1 MCGVFGVY
9 GHAEA
14 AKLTYLGLHAL
25 QHRGQESAG
34 IVSSDGARLY
44 AHRAMGLVHDSF
56 SPKALGDL
64 PGPLAIGHVRY
75 STAGGSH
82 LRNAQPLAVD
92 YARGSIAVA
101 HNGNLTNAE
110 EMREKL
116 EARGSIFQS
125 NSDTE
130 VIIHLLAMSKQK
142 TVEDRIAD
150 ALSEVKGAYSLV
162 FLTESALI
170 AVRDPNAI
178 RPLVIGKLPGS
189 PFPNVV
195 ASEPV
200 AFDLIDAETVREVA
214 PGEMVVMDKD
224 GLRSSSPLLPG
235 PRRSCV
241 FEYVYFARPDS
252 KISGA
257 TVYEVRKN
265 LGRKL
270 AEEQP
275 ADCDIVVPVPDSGV
289 AAAMGFA
296 ERAGVPLELGLTR
309 SPYIGRTF
317 IEPEQSI
324 RHFGVRLKLN
334 AVGDTLRGKRV
345 ALIDDTIVR
354 GTTSRKIVK
363 LVRNAGA
370 KEIHM
375 RISSPPIRWPCYYG
389 IDTPTRGE
397 LVASSHTTE
406 EIGRHITA
414 DSLGY
419 LSIDGMVDAVT
430 RTPGFDG
437 RRGEFCHACFSGE
450 YSIAITS
457 PSKARQLPLL
467 LVER

>member
-9 GHAEA
+9 GNAEA

-34 IVSSDGARLY
+34 IVSSDGRRLY
-44 AHRAMGLVHDSF
+44 AHRSMGLVHDTF
-56 SPKALGDL
+56 SGTALGGL
-64 PGPLAIGHVRY
+64 PGESAIGHVRY

-82 LRNAQPLAVD
+82 LKNAQPLAVD
-92 YARGSIAVA
+92 YAQGSIAVA

-110 EMREKL
+110 ELRERL

-130 VIIHLLAMSKQK
+130 VIIHLLALSRQR
-142 TVEDRIAD
+142 TIEDRIAD
-150 ALSEVKGAYSLV
+150 ALAEVKGAYSLV
-162 FLTESALI
+162 FLTEDSII
-170 AVRDPNAI
+170 AVRDPYAI
-178 RPLVIGKLPGS
+178 RPLVLGKLPGS
-189 PFPNVV
+189 AFPNVV

-200 AFDLIDAETVREVA
+200 AFDLIDAEAVREVL
-214 PGEMVVMDKD
+214 PGEMVIIDQN
-224 GLRSSSPLLPG
+224 GLRSSSPLARE

-265 LGRKL
+265 LGRAL
-270 AEEQP
+270 ADEQP

-296 ERAGVPLELGLTR
+296 ERLGVPFELGLTR

-334 AVGDTLRGKRV
+334 AVRDTLRGKRV

-363 LVRNAGA
+363 LV
-370 KEIHM
+370 
-375 RISSPPIRWPCYYG
+375 
-389 IDTPTRGE
+389 
-397 LVASSHTTE
+397 
-406 EIGRHITA
+406 
-414 DSLGY
+414 
-419 LSIDGMVDAVT
+419 
-430 RTPGFDG
+430 
-437 RRGEFCHACFSGE
+437 
-450 YSIAITS
+450 
-457 PSKARQLPLL
+457 
-467 LVER
+467 

>member
-1 MCGVFGVY
+1 
-9 GHAEA
+9 
-14 AKLTYLGLHAL
+14 
-25 QHRGQESAG
+25 
-34 IVSSDGARLY
+34 VSSDERRLY
-44 AHRAMGLVHDSF
+44 AHRAMGLVHDTF
-56 SPKALGDL
+56 TPANLAGL
-64 PGPLAIGHVRY
+64 PGSLAIGHVRY

-82 LRNAQPLAVD
+82 LKNAQPLAVD
-92 YARGSIAVA
+92 YAQGSIAVG

-110 EMREKL
+110 ELRETL
-116 EARGSIFQS
+116 EERGSIFTS
-125 NSDTE
+125 DSDTE
-130 VIIHLLAMSKQK
+130 VIIHLMALSRER
-142 TVEDRIAD
+142 TVEDRIAN
-150 ALSEVKGAYSLV
+150 ALSQVKGAYSLV
-162 FLTESALI
+162 FLTPESII
-170 AVRDPNAI
+170 AVRDPYAI
-178 RPLVIGKLPGS
+178 RPLVLGKLPGA

-195 ASEPV
+195 ASEPTS
-200 AFDLIDAETVREVA
+200 FDLIDAVAVRELL
-214 PGEMVVMDKD
+214 PGEMITIDRHGV
-224 GLRSSSPLLPG
+224 RSSSPLPPA

-257 TVYEVRKN
+257 TVYEVRKQ

-275 ADCDIVVPVPDSGV
+275 ADCDIVVPVPDSGMP
-289 AAAMGFA
+289 AAMGYA
-296 ERAGVPLELGLTR
+296 ERAGIPFELGLIR

-334 AVGDTLRGKRV
+334 AVSDVLRGKRV

-363 LVRNAGA
+363 MLQNAGA
-370 KEIHM
+370 KEVHM

-389 IDTPTRGE
+389 IDTPTRSE

-419 LSIDGMVDAVT
+419 LSIEGMVDAVT

-437 RRGEFCHACFSGE
+437 KKGEFCHACFSGE
-450 YSIAITS
+450 YPIEVT
-457 PSKARQLPLL
+457 PPVKARQLPLL
-467 LVER
+467 LV